1 MSRWWWWCVCR
12 AALQAKRREQTLRN
26 ARSLAVRSVCPSRDQ
41 GEGRVQV
48 QAQVQMQV
56 SSCLLCS
63 VKAIFR
69 SIKLGDKKPRSGHDG
84 ADWFQQGRGRA
95 GAARKS
101 LIQVLT
107 TSGYWSFAYHEK
119 RTVMS
124 TLPRPWNPACPTGV
138 RVWGFAVTATC
149 WRLSR
154 LEVQRCFEPL
164 ARLASAAT
172 SPSSSSP
179 DAREYEV
186 SPVAR
191 ISCCFRN
198 PKLLCLQLFAAWHDR
213 VAMCCTHSLRTCQRT
228 LPKLSLAWPW
238 DSAPASK
245 VLMTKTAAL
254 MLMAAPRWRRPLL
267 RMCPR

>member
-1 MSRWWWWCVCR
+1 MVVVVCVCC

-48 QAQVQMQV
+48 QAQVQMQI

-84 ADWFQQGRGRA
+84 ADWFQRRRSRA

-101 LIQVLT
+101 LIQVLPT
-107 TSGYWSFAYHEK
+107 WRDWYFAHLHSVLSCLHYISLGTQHAPQACECGVPSRSKCSSWS
-119 RTVMS
+119 
-124 TLPRPWNPACPTGV
+124 
-138 RVWGFAVTATC
+138 
-149 WRLSR
+149 LSR
-154 LEVQRCFEPL
+154 LEVQHCFEPL
-164 ARLASAAT
+164 ARLVSAAT

-186 SPVAR
+186 PPVAR

-238 DSAPASK
+238 DLDPASK
-245 VLMTKTAAL
+245 LGGADD
-254 MLMAAPRWRRPLL
+254 
-267 RMCPR
+267 